1 LSVEQKLKILKDILG
16 PFQRSSD
23 ERLFTCPKCKH
34 HKPKLSVNIEKD
46 SFKCWICD
54 FKAPAIY
61 RLIRRYG
68 TFQQRSTWE
77 ELTGK
82 FDLSNAPADLAKI
95 IRDIDKK
102 QEKEEEQVITLP
114 KEFKTL
120 TGSSHHVSSFKA
132 KKYLSAR
139 GITKEDILKWK
150 IGYCSTGD
158 YEDRVIVPSF
168 NMDGKVNY
176 FIARS
181 YGDDWMKYKNPPAKK
196 DVLFNELYV
205 DWENDV
211 VLVEGVFD
219 AIVAG
224 NAVPLMGS
232 TLREDSVLF
241 SKIVQNDTPLFVAL
255 DPDAESKAMKLVK
268 KLVQY
273 GCEVFK
279 IDVSGYDDVGS
290 MPRETFEERKK
301 NATEMDL
308 DESFLVHALRA
319 V

>member
-1 LSVEQKLKILKDILG
+1 M
-16 PFQRSSD
+16 
-23 ERLFTCPKCKH
+23 
-34 HKPKLSVNIEKD
+34 SVNVEKN

-54 FKAPAIY
+54 FKAPNIY
-61 RLIRRYG
+61 RLIRKYG
-68 TFQQRSTWE
+68 TYQQRSAWE

-82 FDLSNAPADLAKI
+82 FDLSTANIDLAKI

-102 QEKEEEQVITLP
+102 EEKEEEQVIKLP

-120 TGSSHHVSSFKA
+120 TGRKHHISALKA

-139 GITKEDILKWK
+139 GISKEDVLKWK
-150 IGYCSTGD
+150 IGYCSTGE
-158 YEDRVIVPSF
+158 YEDRIIVPSF

-196 DVLFNELYV
+196 DVMFNELYV

-211 VLVEGVFD
+211 ILVEGVFD

-224 NAVPLMGS
+224 NAIPLLGS

-241 SKIVQNDTPLFVAL
+241 SKIVKNDTPLFVAL
-255 DPDAESKAMKLVK
+255 DPDAESKAMKMIK
-268 KLVQY
+268 KLMQY
-273 GCEVFK
+273 DCEVFK
-279 IDVSGYDDVGS
+279 IDVTGYEDVGS
-290 MPRETFEERKK
+290 MPKHIFEERKK
-301 NATEMDL
+301 SATEMDL
-308 DESFLVHALRA
+308 DESLLIHALRA